1 MSESVQGSP
10 VKVRLKQGV
19 KIRLKQDRCGKG
31 FISGLMIVLTA
42 FFFAG
47 LFFYSS
53 SSSISRGTHAR
64 LHGKGGKGDDLLPA
78 PVAPAFRPVT
88 KPSPLKIRDSF
99 VWAPVV
105 HNTVA
110 RKAPGFDQPQVAS
123 LFPRTPEGTA
133 NIVLVLTRSHV
144 SDRIWVKVR
153 LAVLP
158 NNMIGWIPRSSL
170 GGYREV
176 STRLV
181 IDTKKFT
188 ATLYR
193 SNRRVF
199 QALVGVGKPQW
210 PTPKGHFYIRNL
222 LTGFQDPFY
231 GPLAFGTSAR
241 SSTLTDWPAGGFV
254 GIHGTSRP
262 DLIPGRISHGCIRMR
277 NADIIRLARL
287 MPVGTPVN
295 IK

>member
-53 SSSISRGTHAR
+53 SSSISRGT
-64 LHGKGGKGDDLLPA
+64 
-78 PVAPAFRPVT
+78 
-88 KPSPLKIRDSF
+88 PLKIRDSF